1 MNKNKKNLNLLVVGV
16 GSIGKR
22 HINNLKYFNKNIDIV
37 DVSKKRINECKN
49 KFKFIK
55 NSFLNYKDAIKE
67 QNYDAIFICTPP
79 HKHLEIAFYAAKNR
93 INIFLEKPLGM
104 NTKGWDKVIKLCLK
118 YKLINYVAYCH
129 RHINYIKLA
138 KKLLKKRIIGK
149 VVSGNIRWGS
159 YLPDW
164 HPWEK
169 YNSFY
174 MAKKEQGGGALMDES
189 HGIDL
194 LRYLVGEVK
203 EVFAVVDTISNL
215 KITSD
220 DNAFLTLR
228 MKNKSLFHINFDLH
242 SRHPRLS
249 LEILGTLGNLIIDRV
264 KNEVKYFNANNKKWK
279 IFKFSKADLFKMYLT
294 QADHFLNS
302 VIKKQKPIID
312 ILDGVKTQKVID
324 TSFLS
329 SKKKKMIKIR

>member
-1 MNKNKKNLNLLVVGV
+1 M
-16 GSIGKR
+16 
-22 HINNLKYFNKNIDIV
+22 
-37 DVSKKRINECKN
+37 
-49 KFKFIK
+49 
-55 NSFLNYKDAIKE
+55 
-67 QNYDAIFICTPP
+67 
-79 HKHLEIAFYAAKNR
+79 
-93 INIFLEKPLGM
+93 
-104 NTKGWDKVIKLCLK
+104 
-118 YKLINYVAYCH
+118 
-129 RHINYIKLA
+129 
-138 KKLLKKRIIGK
+138 
-149 VVSGNIRWGS
+149 SGNIRWGS

-228 MKNKSLFHINFDLH
+228 MKNNSLFHINFDLH
-242 SRHPRLS
+242 SRYPRLS

-264 KNEVKYFNANNKKWK
+264 KMKLNIFNANNKKWK

-329 SKKKKMIKIR
+329 SKKEKND